1 MTGTATPTAAAPNPG
16 LPTSGGWVAATLERK
31 WPVSLA
37 FTAAVIVGWELLG
50 TAGALPEYVE
60 APSGIVDGIADLV
73 RSGELWELL
82 LPSLRRSFTGFVIGS
97 TLGVLAGLLTGIWK
111 AAEEFLELPVSFTY
125 PLPKIALFPA
135 FAVMLGFTDSTRIL
149 VIALACFYP
158 AYLNANAGT
167 RAIDPA
173 IVEVARNVEAS
184 TFRTFFQVVFPAA
197 LPQIFTGLRICLAL
211 SFILLFATEIIG
223 FSDGIGSDILR
234 SSRDADY
241 RRMYGGIVILAVA
254 GFLASRA
261 LLLIGKVATRGRLRG
276 GVTGA

>member
-1 MTGTATPTAAAPNPG
+1 MTSAVATDPSQAR
-16 LPTSGGWVAATLERK
+16 SGPGWVEGALAKK

-37 FTAAVIVGWELLG
+37 FAAAVITLWELLG
-50 TAGALPEYVE
+50 QAGSLPAYVE
-60 APSGIVDGIADLV
+60 SPSGIAAGIADLA

-97 TLGVLAGLLTGIWK
+97 TLGVLAGLATGIWRP
-111 AAEEFLELPVSFTY
+111 AEEFLELPVSFTY

-158 AYLNANAGT
+158 AYLNANSGT

-173 IVEVARNVEAS
+173 IIEVARNAEAS
-184 TFRTFFQVVFPAA
+184 RLRSFFQVVFPAA

-234 SSRDADY
+234 SSRDANY
-241 RRMYGGIVILAVA
+241 RRMYSGIVILAIA
-254 GFLASRA
+254 GFAASR
-261 LLLIGKVATRGRLRG
+261 LLLSIGRIATKGRLSG
-276 GVTGA
+276 GVPTE

>member
-1 MTGTATPTAAAPNPG
+1 MTSAVAPSPASSPTGKQAWVDAA
-16 LPTSGGWVAATLERK
+16 LDKK

-37 FTAAVIVGWELLG
+37 FTAALVLGWELLG
-50 TAGALPEYVE
+50 AAGALPPYIES
-60 APSGIVDGIADLV
+60 PSGIAAGIADLA
-73 RSGELWELL
+73 RSQELWELL
-82 LPSLRRSFTGFVIGS
+82 LPSLRRSFAGFVIGS
-97 TLGVLAGLLTGIWK
+97 TLGVVAGLATGIWK
-111 AAEEFLELPVSFTY
+111 PAEEFLELPVSFTY

-158 AYLNANAGT
+158 AYLNASSGT

-173 IVEVARNVEAS
+173 IIEVARNAEAS
-184 TFRTFFQVVFPAA
+184 KLRTFFQVVLPAA

-241 RRMYGGIVILAVA
+241 QRMYAGIVILGLA
-254 GFLASRA
+254 GFIASRL
-261 LLLIGKVATRGRLRG
+261 LLLIGRVATKGRLSG
-276 GVTGA
+276 GVPSE

>member
-1 MTGTATPTAAAPNPG
+1 MTTAVATTTPAP
-16 LPTSGGWVAATLERK
+16 SGNRGWVEAALDKK

-37 FTAAVIVGWELLG
+37 FTAAVVVVWELLG
-50 TAGALPEYVE
+50 RAGALPEYIE
-60 APSGIVDGIADLV
+60 SPSGIAAGIADLA

-82 LPSLRRSFTGFVIGS
+82 LPSLKRSFGGFIIGS
-97 TLGVLAGLLTGIWK
+97 TLGVLAGLATGIWRP
-111 AAEEFLELPVSFTY
+111 AEEFLELPVSFTY

-158 AYLNANAGT
+158 AYLNANSGT

-173 IVEVARNVEAS
+173 IIEVARNAEAS
-184 TFRTFFQVVFPAA
+184 GIRTFFQVVFPAA

-234 SSRDADY
+234 SSRDANY
-241 RRMYGGIVILAVA
+241 QRMYSGIAILAA
-254 GFLASRA
+254 CGFLASR
-261 LLLIGKVATRGRLRG
+261 LLLLVGRIATRGRMSG
-276 GVTGA
+276 GVPSE